1 MDITLKRRQIRCS
14 VAILAIGLGQA
25 TMLGAQPVDAER
37 LTRLRDTVETEV
49 RHVEA
54 ESLDAHVPALK
65 QLGELRDEVGY
76 LRGRLRRGL
85 PVEERECVRLEQQVL
100 ALRQQVQLG
109 EELQRERSR
118 RVSPVEIRVG
128 VELEAR
134 VQRITSAVN
143 GQQRFEAVT
152 SADVSESG
160 RVLIPAGA
168 VLSGTIAPVDASSR
182 QGGPLA
188 LAVTLHEITVEGRT
202 YVVDLRILEFAAP
215 GIDPRSVEFV
225 GDGVV
230 LRSDDAVTP
239 GTKIRARVESAIEL
253 TADGN

>member
-1 MDITLKRRQIRCS
+1 MDITLKRRLIRRC
-14 VAILAIGLGQA
+14 VGILAIGLGQA
-25 TMLGAQPVDAER
+25 TLLGAQSVDAER

-76 LRGRLRRGL
+76 LRGLLRRGL

-100 ALRQQVQLG
+100 ALRQQVQVG
-109 EELQRERSR
+109 EELQREQSRSN
-118 RVSPVEIRVG
+118 SPVEIRVG
-128 VELEAR
+128 LELEAR
-134 VQRITSAVN
+134 VQRITRAN

-152 SADVSESG
+152 PADVSENG
-160 RVLIPAGA
+160 QVLIPAGA
-168 VLSGTIAPVDASSR
+168 VLTGSIAPVDASSQ

-188 LAVTLHEITVEGRT
+188 LAVTLHEITVQGRT

-230 LRSDDAVTP
+230 LRADDAVTP

-253 TADGN
+253 TADGH

>member
-1 MDITLKRRQIRCS
+1 MDITLKRRQVRRS
-14 VAILAIGLGQA
+14 VAVLAIGLGQA
-25 TMLGAQPVDAER
+25 TMLDAQSVDTEC
-37 LTRLRDTVETEV
+37 LNRLRDTVETEV

-85 PVEERECVRLEQQVL
+85 PVEERECQRLEQQAL
-100 ALRQQVQLG
+100 ALRQQVPHG
-109 EELQRERSR
+109 EELQREQAR

-134 VQRITSAVN
+134 VRRIARAVN
-143 GQQRFEAVT
+143 RQQRFEAVT
-152 SADVSESG
+152 QADVSENG

-168 VLSGTIAPVDASSR
+168 VLTGLIAPVDASSQ

-188 LAVTLHEITVEGRT
+188 LAVTLHEITVDGRT
-202 YVVDLRILEFAAP
+202 YVVDLRILELAGP

-230 LRSDDAVTP
+230 LGAEDAVTP
-239 GTKIRARVESAIEL
+239 GVKIRARVESAIEL
-253 TADGN
+253 TADGY

>member
-1 MDITLKRRQIRCS
+1 MDITLKRRQIQRS
-14 VAILAIGLGQA
+14 VGILAIGLGQA
-25 TMLGAQPVDAER
+25 TMLGAQSVDAER

-85 PVEERECVRLEQQVL
+85 LVEERECVRLEQQVL

-109 EELQRERSR
+109 EELQRAR
-118 RVSPVEIRVG
+118 RTAPVEIRVG

-134 VQRITSAVN
+134 VQRITRAT
-143 GQQRFEAVT
+143 GQQRFDAVT
-152 SADVSESG
+152 SADVTEDG
-160 RVLIPAGA
+160 HVLIPAGA
-168 VLSGTIAPVDASSR
+168 VLTGSIAPVDASSR

-188 LAVTLHEITVEGRT
+188 IAVTLHEITVQGRT
-202 YVVDLRILEFAAP
+202 YVVDLRILEFDAP

-230 LRSDDAVTP
+230 LRADDAVTP

-253 TADGN
+253 TDDHR

>member
-1 MDITLKRRQIRCS
+1 MDITLKRRQLRRS
-14 VAILAIGLGQA
+14 AAILAIGLGA
-25 TMLGAQPVDAER
+25 APTLHAQSLDAECVD
-37 LTRLRDTVETEV
+37 RLRDAVETEV

-85 PVEERECVRLEQQVL
+85 PVEERECRRLEQRVL
-100 ALRQQVQLG
+100 TLRQQVQHG
-109 EELQRERSR
+109 ELLQRDHAR

-134 VQRITSAVN
+134 VRRIAPAVN
-143 GQQRFEAVT
+143 RQQRFEAVT
-152 SADVSESG
+152 QADVSENG

-168 VLSGTIAPVDASSR
+168 VLAGLIAPVDASSR

-188 LAVTLHEITVEGRT
+188 LAVTLQEMTVDGRT
-202 YVVDLRILEFAAP
+202 YVVDLRILEFAGP
-215 GIDPRSVEFV
+215 GIDPRAVEFV

-230 LRSDDAVTP
+230 LRAEDAVTP
-239 GTKIRARVESAIEL
+239 GTKLRARVESAIEL
-253 TADGN
+253 TADGY

>member
-1 MDITLKRRQIRCS
+1 MDITLKRWQIRRS
-14 VAILAIGLGQA
+14 VGILAIGLGQA
-25 TMLGAQPVDAER
+25 TMLGAQSVDAER

-118 RVSPVEIRVG
+118 SNSPVEIRVG

-134 VQRITSAVN
+134 VQRITRAN
-143 GQQRFEAVT
+143 GLQRFEAVT
-152 SADVSESG
+152 LADVSEDG

-168 VLSGTIAPVDASSR
+168 VLTGSIAPVDASSR

-188 LAVTLHEITVEGRT
+188 LAVTLHEITVQGRT

-230 LRSDDAVTP
+230 LRAEDEVTP
-239 GTKIRARVESAIEL
+239 GTKIRARVESALEL
-253 TADGN
+253 TADGP